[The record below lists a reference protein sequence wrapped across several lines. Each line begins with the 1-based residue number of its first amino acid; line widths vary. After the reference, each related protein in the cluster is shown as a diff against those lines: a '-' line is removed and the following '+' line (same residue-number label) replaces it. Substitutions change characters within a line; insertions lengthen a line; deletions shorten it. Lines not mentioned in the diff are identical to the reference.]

1 MQPLQPASCWC
12 CNSKTAS
19 CCACCTACVCT
30 SSSPPPPEPWPA
42 AADLRAPAA
51 RPQVPLHRQQ
61 RRWLL
66 VCTQLLVHWGWCW
79 QAQLLPTACSACR
92 QPSCCCCRPCCR
104 LPALQRHISNQ
115 LGVLCSRSSGS
126 STGLRL
132 PLPLLLQVASCW
144 AGGWA
149 LCWLHGSGH
158 ASARSN
164 TLAGAAAADRGW
176 LGLEGLRLHAQP
188 GQPAQA
194 AHPAAG
200 GREHGGSGQ
209 VAIHSFCKQT
219 REA

>member
-132 PLPLLLQVASCW
+132 PLPLLPQVASCW

-158 ASARSN
+158 ASALQQHAGWCCCCRPG
-164 TLAGAAAADRGW
+164 LAGTGRPAPARAAWPACTGCPSSSWRQGARRQW
-176 LGLEGLRLHAQP
+176 P
-188 GQPAQA
+188 G
-194 AHPAAG
+194 G
-200 GREHGGSGQ
+200 NS
-209 VAIHSFCKQT
+209 
-219 REA
+219 